1 MKLKIN
7 YKYSIGDKVI
17 LNDIPLSTINRYKN
31 EKEKT
36 IKDNINIKDISYS
49 IIGYGWRLEY
59 NKDIK
64 DIIPNV
70 FYLLDITIPQNEYFI
85 SGWDRIN
92 EDELSIDNNIKDN
105 SANSKEE
112 IYIMQDH
119 NKFPL
124 ELNDIVYYNT
134 SSCLNNTNDFI
145 SGNIIAFEHFMIAS
159 PTLKGG
165 YYLLQNNNCINVEIK
180 SKSKTYIDDMFF
192 TYRTMPDIKKKKQN
206 TISENIDNTNI
217 DNTKFIQ
224 L

>member
-17 LNDIPLSTINRYKN
+17 LNDIPQSTINRFTKGV
-31 EKEKT
+31 KEKT
-36 IKDNINIKDISYS
+36 VRENINIKDVSYS

-59 NKDIK
+59 NKDVK
-64 DIIPNV
+64 DITSNI
-70 FYLLDITIPQNEYFI
+70 FYLLDITIPQDEYFI

-92 EDELSIDNNIKDN
+92 ENELSIDNNIKDN
-105 SANSKEE
+105 SANPKEE
-112 IYIMQDH
+112 TYILQDH

-134 SSCLNNTNDFI
+134 SSCLNTTNDFI
-145 SGNIIAFEHFMIAS
+145 SGNIIAFEHFMVAS

-180 SKSKTYIDDMFF
+180 TKDNTYIDDMFF
-192 TYRTMPDIKKKKQN
+192 TYRTMPDIKKRKNKMSCQK
-206 TISENIDNTNI
+206 I
-217 DNTKFIQ
+217 
-224 L
+224 

>member
-7 YKYSIGDKVI
+7 YKCSIGDKVI
-17 LNDIPLSTINRYKN
+17 LNDIPQSTINRFTKGV
-31 EKEKT
+31 KEKT
-36 IKDNINIKDISYS
+36 VRENINIKDVSYS

-59 NKDIK
+59 NKDVK
-64 DIIPNV
+64 DITPNI
-70 FYLLDITIPQNEYFI
+70 FYLLDITIPQDEYFI

-92 EDELSIDNNIKDN
+92 ENELSIDNNIKDN
-105 SANSKEE
+105 STNSKEE
-112 IYIMQDH
+112 TYILQDH

-134 SSCLNNTNDFI
+134 SSCLNTTNDFI

-180 SKSKTYIDDMFF
+180 TKDNTYIDDMFF
-192 TYRTMPDIKKKKQN
+192 TYRTMPDIKKKK
-206 TISENIDNTNI
+206 
-217 DNTKFIQ
+217 
-224 L
+224 